1 MFKFPKDDL
10 DTPDKAK
17 ALIGGYWSEVYDGK
31 DQIQDLVYAR
41 NTLWQQARDEW
52 EDAYR
57 AKSRLLITPVTSKNW
72 LYFPIM
78 KSKGSSTKNNYGGGR
93 HYGESEYQYG
103 VSVGYS
109 WDLPE
114 GVVSVS
120 QIYNR
125 ISDPSSSLI

>member
-1 MFKFPKDDL
+1 MKKVVKTFEEFIGDKQRKQQTWREDEVQLRPALNTNDPQRHYDD
-10 DTPDKAK
+10 
-17 ALIGGYWSEVYDGK
+17 EYDGK

-103 VSVGYS
+103 VSVG
-109 WDLPE
+109 
-114 GVVSVS
+114 
-120 QIYNR
+120 
-125 ISDPSSSLI
+125 